1 MQALVRAGAVHAV
14 VGASERRINGPRR
27 ILQDTDRR
35 HTMARSNDKVVARRV
50 ATDRDT
56 VAGRKAKFGI
66 TGIRGKVDAILGKS
80 VQDIVGASYVS
91 PFVDGITNDEQ
102 AAHVNHEEHAE
113 MEANAAEI
121 EGADGT
127 GATTEEDV
135 AQNNNAD
142 TDAAVADGGSGGG
155 GRNRECDGG
164 GGSSSS
170 SSAVVVMKCFF
181 SRLLAQR
188 KGNEMLCLVNINKKK
203 ES

>member
-35 HTMARSNDKVVARRV
+35 HTMARSNDKMVARRV

-80 VQDIVGASYVS
+80 VQDIVGAGYVS

-142 TDAAVADGGSGGG
+142 TDAAVAAVTAGAGAGAGTGSATGAAAAAAAAA
-155 GRNRECDGG
+155 
-164 GGSSSS
+164 
-170 SSAVVVMKCFF
+170 AVP
-181 SRLLAQR
+181 
-188 KGNEMLCLVNINKKK
+188 
-203 ES
+203 

>member
-1 MQALVRAGAVHAV
+1 MVRAGAVHAV

-35 HTMARSNDKVVARRV
+35 HTMARSNDKMVARRV
-50 ATDRDT
+50 AADRDT

-80 VQDIVGASYVS
+80 VQDIVGAGYVS

-127 GATTEEDV
+127 GAITEEEV
-135 AQNNNAD
+135 AYNNDAD
-142 TDAAVADGGSGGG
+142 TDTDIGGAAAAAAGATGATG
-155 GRNRECDGG
+155 
-164 GGSSSS
+164 
-170 SSAVVVMKCFF
+170 A
-181 SRLLAQR
+181 AAAPQP
-188 KGNEMLCLVNINKKK
+188 
-203 ES
+203 